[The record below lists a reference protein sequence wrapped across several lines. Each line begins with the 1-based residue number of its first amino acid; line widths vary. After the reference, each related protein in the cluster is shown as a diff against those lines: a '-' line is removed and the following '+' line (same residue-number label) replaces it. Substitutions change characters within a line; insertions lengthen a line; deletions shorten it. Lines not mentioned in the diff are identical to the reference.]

1 MCGGFGGLDQYGI
14 STTPPTP
21 TGDELPMLG
30 GGLLFGGGR
39 NEFGVPDGM
48 PGDYNNPDK
57 IDAPDFPTMR
67 GSGGITPYLQGIIA
81 LAKNKEFN
89 DIDTKAGPYFEEVQQ
104 ITDRT
109 FPDLFGGSSMGGGRL
124 GALGGLQLQ
133 EAYGNML
140 ANNQTLE
147 RDPSIRPP
155 NEDIRPNTPQNYSNI
170 SQALGSRAKMRS
182 GSYKMS

>member
-30 GGLLFGGGR
+30 GGLLLPPEGVSGGLVAKPVDTIDTAPVASEVPTMSGGGM
-39 NEFGVPDGM
+39 GGQ
-48 PGDYNNPDK
+48 
-57 IDAPDFPTMR
+57 
-67 GSGGITPYLQGIIA
+67 GITPYLQGIIA

-109 FPDLFGGSSMGGGRL
+109 FPDLFGGNSMGGGRL
-124 GALGGLQLQ
+124 GALGALQQ
-133 EAYGNML
+133 EAYDNML
-140 ANNQTLE
+140 ANNQNSLQKA
-147 RDPSIRPP
+147 I
-155 NEDIRPNTPQNYSNI
+155 PQNYNNI
-170 SQALGSRAKMRS
+170 AQARGSRAKIKS